1 MDALSFYR
9 IISSWL
15 WCNTKFELLS
25 SIRKIVFF
33 SRTFLN
39 NFTLIAPHHS
49 LQMFLLT
56 WSKNLLTKNS
66 AKIIFFGIFR
76 FRFVFFRKKVVFSSN
91 NRIYLNLFWANFIL
105 IKYFEISSVQFFFH
119 FFQYFFYHFLIPFWE
134 WLSIFLRGESAFF
147 RQSPEYVQFS
157 LTSWVYINAY
167 R

>member
-1 MDALSFYR
+1 MDALLFHR

-15 WCNTKFELLS
+15 WFNKKFELLS

-49 LQMFLLT
+49 LQMILLT
-56 WSKNLLTKNS
+56 WNKNLLTKNS
-66 AKIIFFGIFR
+66 AKFIFLEFQIQICI
-76 FRFVFFRKKVVFSSN
+76 FFRKKVVFSSN
-91 NRIYLNLFWANFIL
+91 NRIYLNIFWANFIL
-105 IKYFEISSVQFFFH
+105 LKYFEISSVQFFFH

-147 RQSPEYVQFS
+147 RQSPEYVHFS
-157 LTSWVYINAY
+157 LTSWVYINTY